1 MQNDK
6 IKQAIAL
13 EFENAVVETLIYKT
27 TKAKEKYKAKTI
39 IVAGGVACNKHLQR
53 EMKKA
58 VGKDIKLLFPE
69 KELTGDNSIMI
80 GMAGY
85 LQFIKNNK
93 KVPKISSIKANGNL
107 RLK

>member
-1 MQNDK
+1 
-6 IKQAIAL
+6 
-13 EFENAVVETLIYKT
+13 
-27 TKAKEKYKAKTI
+27 
-39 IVAGGVACNKHLQR
+39 
-53 EMKKA
+53 MKKA

-93 KVPKISSIKANGNL
+93 KVPKISCIKANGNL